1 MRVANAPVSYGV
13 FELTAGDAGL
23 PDPDELLA
31 AIAGAGY
38 VGTELGP
45 PGYLGRGAELRARL
59 DRHGLALAG
68 SFLPLRMSRSEHV
81 DEDLATLDAV
91 LDGLDAATDAAA
103 RPSILLS
110 DAFCEPDRMQHAG
123 RIDQEPST
131 WLDDARFDLL
141 VDTAHRAA
149 ERCRARGYVPSFHYH
164 AGTYVETGAE
174 VERLAARLD
183 PTLLG
188 VCLDTGHSA
197 FGGGDALALLERH
210 GDLINHVHLKDVDLD
225 VMAEIRGRG
234 LGLEEAWRRG
244 VFCRL
249 GTGGVDVAAV
259 IDALREHDYHGWLV
273 VEQDRYGR
281 PGETLADPARDQAA
295 SRAYLRELGV

>member
-1 MRVANAPVSYGV
+1 
-13 FELTAGDAGL
+13 
-23 PDPDELLA
+23 
-31 AIAGAGY
+31 
-38 VGTELGP
+38 
-45 PGYLGRGAELRARL
+45 
-59 DRHGLALAG
+59 
-68 SFLPLRMSRSEHV
+68 
-81 DEDLATLDAV
+81 
-91 LDGLDAATDAAA
+91 
-103 RPSILLS
+103 
-110 DAFCEPDRMQHAG
+110 MQHAG

-141 VDTAHRAA
+141 VDSAHRAA

-225 VMAEIRGRG
+225 VMAEIRERG

-259 IDALREHDYHGWLV
+259 MDALREHDYHGWLV